1 MKKVFLLISAL
12 VAMVSCAD
20 NRQYDLCVYGGS
32 ASGVVAAYSAAQ
44 MGMNVLV
51 VEPGIRIGGLT
62 TGGLGFT
69 DIGNK
74 QVVKG
79 VALQFYR
86 RLGEH
91 YGNLEQWV
99 FEPSA
104 AHAILSDYINHKNIK
119 VVMGYHLADAQKEG
133 TDITS
138 IKVAGG
144 ENSLDTLT
152 FKADWFIDASYEGD
166 LMAKAGVSYRTGRED
181 CSEYGETWNGVHMRH
196 MHQFPDGVDPY
207 VIPGDPSSGLLWG
220 ISEQKL
226 APQGSGDNL
235 IQAYN
240 YRICLTDNPENRIAI
255 EKPENYDPSKYEL
268 LLRVY
273 DAQKDMREI
282 NQYFIWSI
290 APNRK
295 TDVNNRGAFST
306 DMIGMNYDYPEAT
319 WEERQEIIKAHKD
332 YTLGLLYF
340 VANDPRV
347 PAEIQNFVKEW
358 GLPKDEYLENDHWT
372 PQLYVREC
380 RRMVGEYV
388 ATQADCDNK
397 VIAPE
402 GIAYAAYTMDSHN
415 TQRIVIE
422 KNGKKMVKNEGDVEI
437 GGGMPYPISYRSLTP
452 KREECTNLL
461 VPICCSAS
469 HIAYGSIRM
478 EPVFMCMGQA
488 SGMAVALAQKQGLEK
503 IQDVN
508 YMDINDIMAVNPY
521 LDGTLPDIIIDDNQ
535 AVVKSGKWLGSKGP
549 GAPLPDAQDNVKR
562 ADHEHLSEDGVYGP
576 TCLVGRADEGSV
588 EYVAV
593 IPEDGVYDIYTYH
606 HTSGGHCSEVFF
618 DFSDGTTESVKNSD
632 VVIVGQSVSTWHKVT
647 SRELVKG
654 QKFVTNLRGDGSN
667 GTVCADAL
675 MLVRQK

>member
-1 MKKVFLLISAL
+1 MKNYLILISAIL
-12 VAMVSCAD
+12 AFCSC
-20 NRQYDLCVYGGS
+20 NEKEYDLCVYGGS

-44 MGMNVLV
+44 MGLDVVV
-51 VEPGIRIGGLT
+51 VEPSIRIGGLT
-62 TGGLGFT
+62 TGGLSFT

-79 VALQFYR
+79 IALQFYR

-99 FEPSA
+99 FEPSV
-104 AHAILSDYINHKNIK
+104 AHKILLDYLDHENIK
-119 VVMGYHLADAQKEG
+119 VVTGYHMCDASLDG

-144 ENSLDTLT
+144 KESADTLT
-152 FKADWFIDASYEGD
+152 FNAKWFIDASYEGD

-196 MHQFPDGVDPY
+196 LHQFPDGVDPY

-220 ISEQKL
+220 ISDGTL

-240 YRICLTDNPENRIAI
+240 YRICLTDDPENRIPI
-255 EKPENYDPSKYEL
+255 EKPENYDPSMYEL
-268 LLRVY
+268 LVRLY
-273 DAQKDMREI
+273 DAQKDMRDI
-282 NQYFIWSI
+282 NQYFIWSKG
-290 APNRK
+290 PNRK

-306 DMIGMNYDYPEAT
+306 DMIGANHNYPEAT
-319 WEERQEIIKAHKD
+319 WEERQEIMKIHKD

-347 PAEIQNFVKEW
+347 PAELQNYVKEW
-358 GLPKDEYLENDHWT
+358 GLPKDEYVECGHWT

-488 SGMAVALAQKQGLEK
+488 AGMAIALAEQKGLERV
-503 IQDVN
+503 QDVN
-508 YMDINDIMAVNPY
+508 YLDINEIMAVNPY
-521 LDGTLPDIIIDDNQ
+521 LDGTAGDIIIDDNQ
-535 AVVKSGKWLGSKGP
+535 AVTKGGQWLGSKGP
-549 GAPLPDAQDNVKR
+549 SAPLPNDNVKR
-562 ADHEHLSEDGVYGP
+562 ADNHHLSEDGVYGP
-576 TCLVGRADEGSV
+576 TCLVGRADEGCV
-588 EYVAV
+588 EYSAV
-593 IPEDGVYDIYTYH
+593 IPEAGTYDVYTYH
-606 HTSGGHCSEVFF
+606 HTSGGHCPETVF
-618 DFSDGTTESVKNSD
+618 DFNDGTSVTVRTSD
-632 VVIVGQSVSTWHKVT
+632 VVVIGQSVSTWHKVA
-647 SRELVKG
+647 SFDFAEGHEFSV
-654 QKFVTNLRGDGSN
+654 NLRGDGSN

-675 MLVRQK
+675 MLVKQK

>member
-1 MKKVFLLISAL
+1 MKKYLLIISAL
-12 VAMVSCAD
+12 LAFCSCSS
-20 NRQYDLCVYGGS
+20 NEKEYDLCVYGGS

-44 MGMNVLV
+44 MGLDVLV
-51 VEPGIRIGGLT
+51 VEPNVRIGGLT
-62 TGGLGFT
+62 TGGLSFT

-99 FEPSA
+99 FEPSV
-104 AHAILSDYINHKNIK
+104 AHKILMDYLDHEKIDFIT
-119 VVMGYHLADAQKEG
+119 GYHICDAELDG

-144 ENSLDTLT
+144 EACADTLT
-152 FKADWFIDASYEGD
+152 FGAKWFIDASYEGD
-166 LMAKAGVSYRTGRED
+166 LMAKAGVSYRIGRED

-196 MHQFPDGVDPY
+196 LHQFPDGVDPY

-220 ISEQKL
+220 ISEGTL

-240 YRICLTDNPENRIAI
+240 FRICLTDNPENRIPI

-273 DAQKDMREI
+273 DAQPHMREI

-290 APNRK
+290 GPNRK

-306 DMIGMNYDYPEAT
+306 DMIGANHNYPEAT

-340 VANDPRV
+340 VATDPRV
-347 PAEIQNFVKEW
+347 PAELQDFVKEW
-358 GLPKDEYLENDHWT
+358 GLPKDEYVECGNWT

-388 ATQADCDNK
+388 ATQSDCDNK

-452 KREECTNLL
+452 KPEECTNLL

-488 SGMAVALAQKQGLEK
+488 AGMAIALAHQQGLERV
-503 IQDVN
+503 QDVN
-508 YMDINDIMAVNPY
+508 YIDINDIMAVNPY
-521 LDGTLPDIIIDDNQ
+521 LDGTSADIIIDDNQ
-535 AVVKSGKWLGSKGP
+535 AVAKGDKWLGSKGP
-549 GAPLPDAQDNVKR
+549 SAPLPNDNVKR
-562 ADHEHLSEDGVYGP
+562 ADHQHLSEDGVYGP
-576 TCLVGRADEGSV
+576 TCLVGYANEGSV
-588 EYVAV
+588 EYSAV
-593 IPEDGVYDIYTYH
+593 IPEAGTYDVYTYH
-606 HTSGGHCSEVFF
+606 HTSGGHCPETVF
-618 DFSDGTTESVKNSD
+618 DFNDGTSVTVKTSD
-632 VVIVGQSVSTWHKVT
+632 VVVIGQSVSTWHKVA
-647 SRELVKG
+647 SFDFAEGYQFSV
-654 QKFVTNLRGDGSN
+654 NLRGDGSN

-675 MLVRQK
+675 MLVKQK

>member
-1 MKKVFLLISAL
+1 MKKLLILFSAFAAIL
-12 VAMVSCAD
+12 SCSE
-20 NRQYDLCVYGGS
+20 NGKEYDLCIYGGS

-44 MGMNVLV
+44 MGLDVVV
-51 VEPGIRIGGLT
+51 VEPSERIGGLT
-62 TGGLGFT
+62 TGGLSFT

-99 FEPSA
+99 FEPSV
-104 AHAILSDYINHKNIK
+104 AHKTLMEYLDHKNIK
-119 VVMGYHLADAQKEG
+119 VVTGYHICDAVMDG
-133 TDITS
+133 TDIKNMT
-138 IKVAGG
+138 VAGG
-144 ENSLDTLT
+144 ENSSDTLT
-152 FKADWFIDASYEGD
+152 FDAKWFIDASYEGD

-196 MHQFPDGVDPY
+196 LHQFPDGVDPY
-207 VIPGDPSSGLLWG
+207 VVPGDPSSGLLWG
-220 ISEQKL
+220 ISEGTL

-240 YRICLTDNPENRIAI
+240 YRICLTDNPENRIPI
-255 EKPENYDPSKYEL
+255 EQPENYDPLKYEL

-273 DAQKDMREI
+273 DAQPHMREI

-290 APNRK
+290 GPNRK

-306 DMIGMNYDYPEAT
+306 DMIGANHNYPEAT
-319 WEERQEIIKAHKD
+319 WEERQEIIKEHKD

-340 VANDPRV
+340 VATDPRV

-358 GLPKDEYLENDHWT
+358 GLPKDEYVEHGNWT

-488 SGMAVALAQKQGLEK
+488 AGMAVALAEKQGLAK
-503 IQDVN
+503 VQDVN

-521 LDGTLPDIIIDDNQ
+521 LDGTSADIIIDDNM
-535 AVVKSGKWLGSKGP
+535 AVAKGGKWLGSKGP
-549 GAPLPDAQDNVKR
+549 GAPLPNDNIKR
-562 ADHEHLSEDGVYGP
+562 ADNEHLSEDGVYGP
-576 TCLVGRADEGSV
+576 TCLVGKADEGSV

-593 IPEDGVYDIYTYH
+593 IPEDGTYDIYTYH
-606 HTSGGHCSEVFF
+606 HTSGGHCPEVFF
-618 DFSDGTTESVKNSD
+618 DFSDGTTESVKTSD

-647 SRELVKG
+647 TRQLVKG
-654 QKFVTNLRGDGSN
+654 QEFVTNLRGDGSN

-675 MLVRQK
+675 MLVKQK

>member
-1 MKKVFLLISAL
+1 MVAAL
-12 VAMVSCAD
+12 VAMVSCAEKE
-20 NRQYDLCVYGGS
+20 YDLCVYGGS

-44 MGMNVLV
+44 MGMDVLV

-62 TGGLGFT
+62 AGGLGFT

-79 VALQFYR
+79 ISLQFYR
-86 RLGEH
+86 RLGKH

-104 AHAILSDYINHKNIK
+104 AHAILSDYLNHKNIK
-119 VVMGYHLADAQKEG
+119 VVMNRHLCDAQMEG
-133 TDITS
+133 TDLRC
-138 IKVAGG
+138 IKVAGEG
-144 ENSLDTLT
+144 DTLT

-220 ISEQKL
+220 ISEGQL
-226 APQGSGDNL
+226 AAKGSGDNL

-240 YRICLTDNPENRIAI
+240 YRICLTNNPDNRLPI

-268 LLRVY
+268 LVRLFE
-273 DAQKDMREI
+273 AQKDMRDI
-282 NQYFIWSI
+282 NQYFIWSL
-290 APNRK
+290 APNNK
-295 TDVNNRGAFST
+295 TDINNRGGFST
-306 DMIGMNYDYPEAT
+306 DMIGMNYNYPEGT
-319 WEERQEIIKAHKD
+319 WEERQEIIKAHKE

-340 VANDPRV
+340 YATDPRV
-347 PAEIQNFVKEW
+347 PSELQNYIKEW
-358 GLPKDEYLENDHWT
+358 GLPKDEYVENGHWT

-437 GGGMPYPISYRSLTP
+437 GGGMPYPISYRSITP

-461 VPICCSAS
+461 VPVCCSAS

-488 SGMAVALAQKQGLEK
+488 AGMAVALAQKQGLDK

-521 LDGTLPDIIIDDNQ
+521 LDGTTGDIVIDDNQ
-535 AVVKSGKWLGSKGP
+535 AEAKGGKWLGSQGP
-549 GAPLPDAQDNVKR
+549 SAPLPDDKVKR
-562 ADHEHLSEDGVYGP
+562 EDNEHLSEDGVYGP
-576 TCLVGRADEGSV
+576 TCLVAKANEGSV
-588 EYVAV
+588 EYKAM

-606 HTSGGHCSEVFF
+606 HTSGGHCPEVFF
-618 DFSDGTTESVKNSD
+618 DFSDGTTESVKTSD

-647 SRELVKG
+647 SRELKKG
-654 QKFVTNLRGDGSN
+654 QEFVANLRGDGGN
-667 GTVCADAL
+667 GTVCADAI
-675 MLVRQK
+675 MLVRKK

>member
-1 MKKVFLLISAL
+1 MKKYLIFTLAIL
-12 VAMVSCAD
+12 AMISCTG
-20 NRQYDLCVYGGS
+20 QEKEYDLCVYGGS
-32 ASGVVAAYSAAQ
+32 ASGVMAAYSTAQ
-44 MGMNVLV
+44 MGLDVLV
-51 VEPGIRIGGLT
+51 VEPNIRIGGLT
-62 TGGLGFT
+62 TGGLSFT

-99 FEPSA
+99 FEPSV
-104 AHAILSDYINHKNIK
+104 AHKTLMEYLDHKNIK
-119 VVMGYHLADAQKEG
+119 VVTGYHICDAVMDG
-133 TDITS
+133 TDIRNMT
-138 IKVAGG
+138 VAGG
-144 ENSLDTLT
+144 ENYLDTLT
-152 FKADWFIDASYEGD
+152 FAAKWFIDASYEGD

-196 MHQFPDGVDPY
+196 LHQFPDGVDPY
-207 VIPGDPSSGLLWG
+207 VVPGDPSSGLLWG
-220 ISEQKL
+220 ISDGTL

-240 YRICLTDNPENRIAI
+240 YRICLTDNPENRIPI

-273 DAQKDMREI
+273 DAQPHMREI

-290 APNRK
+290 GPNRK

-306 DMIGMNYDYPEAT
+306 DMIGANHNYPEAT

-347 PAEIQNFVKEW
+347 PSEIQDFVKEW
-358 GLPKDEYLENDHWT
+358 GLPKDEYVECGHWT

-488 SGMAVALAQKQGLEK
+488 AGMAVALAQQQGLDRV
-503 IQDVN
+503 QDVN
-508 YMDINDIMAVNPY
+508 YMDINNIMAVNPY
-521 LDGTLPDIIIDDNQ
+521 LDGTSADIIIDDNQ
-535 AVVKSGKWLGSKGP
+535 AVAKGGKWLGSKGP
-549 GAPLPDAQDNVKR
+549 SAPLPNDNVKR
-562 ADHEHLSEDGVYGP
+562 ADHQHLSEDGVYGP
-576 TCLVGRADEGSV
+576 TCLVGRADEGYV
-588 EYVAV
+588 EYSAE
-593 IPEDGVYDIYTYH
+593 IPETGTYDVYTYH
-606 HTSGGHCSEVFF
+606 HAKSSHCKETFF
-618 DFSDGTTESVKNSD
+618 DFNDGTTASVNSDD
-632 VVIVGQSVSTWHKVT
+632 VVIIGQSVSTWHKIAT
-647 SRELVKG
+647 LDLEKDKLFSVK
-654 QKFVTNLRGDGSN
+654 LRGDGSK
-667 GTVCADAL
+667 GTVCADAI
-675 MLVRQK
+675 MLVKQK

>member
-1 MKKVFLLISAL
+1 MKKYLLIISAL
-12 VAMVSCAD
+12 LAFCSCSS
-20 NRQYDLCVYGGS
+20 NEKEYDLCVYGGS

-44 MGMNVLV
+44 MGLDVLV
-51 VEPGIRIGGLT
+51 VEPNVRIGGLT
-62 TGGLGFT
+62 TGGLSFT

-99 FEPSA
+99 FEPSV
-104 AHAILSDYINHKNIK
+104 AHKILMDYLDHEKIDFIT
-119 VVMGYHLADAQKEG
+119 GYHICDAELDG

-144 ENSLDTLT
+144 EACADTLT
-152 FKADWFIDASYEGD
+152 FGAKWFIDASYEGD
-166 LMAKAGVSYRTGRED
+166 LMAKAGVSYRIGRED

-196 MHQFPDGVDPY
+196 LHQFPDGVDPY

-220 ISEQKL
+220 ISEGTL

-240 YRICLTDNPENRIAI
+240 FRICLTDNPENRIPI
-255 EKPENYDPSKYEL
+255 EKPDNYDPSKYEL

-273 DAQKDMREI
+273 DAQPHMREI

-290 APNRK
+290 GPNRK

-306 DMIGMNYDYPEAT
+306 DMIGANHNYPEAT

-340 VANDPRV
+340 VATDPRV
-347 PAEIQNFVKEW
+347 PAELQDFVKEW
-358 GLPKDEYLENDHWT
+358 GLPKDEYVECGNWT

-388 ATQADCDNK
+388 ATQSDCDNK

-488 SGMAVALAQKQGLEK
+488 AGMAIALAHQQGLERV
-503 IQDVN
+503 QDVN
-508 YMDINDIMAVNPY
+508 YIDINDIMAVNPY
-521 LDGTLPDIIIDDNQ
+521 LDGTSADIIIDDNQ
-535 AVVKSGKWLGSKGP
+535 AVAKGDKWLGSKGP
-549 GAPLPDAQDNVKR
+549 SAPLPNDNVKR
-562 ADHEHLSEDGVYGP
+562 ADHQHLSEDGVYGP
-576 TCLVGRADEGSV
+576 TCLVGYANEGSV
-588 EYVAV
+588 EYSAV
-593 IPEDGVYDIYTYH
+593 IPEAGTYDVYTYH
-606 HTSGGHCSEVFF
+606 HTSGGHCPETVF
-618 DFSDGTTESVKNSD
+618 DFNDGTSVTVKTSD
-632 VVIVGQSVSTWHKVT
+632 VVVIGQSVSTWHKVA
-647 SRELVKG
+647 SFDFAEGYQFSV
-654 QKFVTNLRGDGSN
+654 NLRGDGSN

-675 MLVRQK
+675 MLVKQK

>member
-1 MKKVFLLISAL
+1 MKKYLLPLIAL
-12 VAMVSCAD
+12 VAAISC
-20 NRQYDLCVYGGS
+20 NSQKTEYDLCIYGGS
-32 ASGVVAAYSAAQ
+32 ASGVMAAYSAAQ
-44 MGMNVLV
+44 MGLDVLV
-51 VEPGIRIGGLT
+51 IEPSERIGGLT
-62 TGGLGFT
+62 TGGLSFT

-99 FEPSA
+99 FEPSV
-104 AHAILSDYINHKNIK
+104 AHKILLDYLDHKNID
-119 VVMGYHLADAQKEG
+119 VVKGYHICDAEMDG
-133 TDITS
+133 TKILSLT
-138 IKVAGG
+138 VAGG
-144 ENSLDTLT
+144 ENSADTLSYNA
-152 FKADWFIDASYEGD
+152 KWFIDASYEGD
-166 LMAKAGVSYRTGRED
+166 LMAKSGVSYRTGRED

-196 MHQFPDGVDPY
+196 LHQFPDGVDPY

-220 ISEQKL
+220 ISEGTL
-226 APQGSGDNL
+226 EAQGSGDNL

-240 YRICLTDNPENRIAI
+240 YRICLTDNPDNRIPI

-273 DAQKDMREI
+273 DAQPHMREI

-290 APNRK
+290 GPNRK

-306 DMIGMNYDYPEAT
+306 DMIGANHNYPEAT
-319 WEERQEIIKAHKD
+319 WEERQEIIKAHKE

-340 VANDPRV
+340 VATDPRV

-358 GLPKDEYLENDHWT
+358 GLPKDEYVEHGNWT

-422 KNGKKMVKNEGDVEI
+422 KDGKKMVKNEGDVEI

-488 SGMAVALAQKQGLEK
+488 AGMAIALADQQGLERV
-503 IQDVN
+503 QDVN
-508 YMDINDIMAVNPY
+508 YKDINDIMAVNPY
-521 LDGTLPDIIIDDNQ
+521 LDGTSADIIIDDNQ
-535 AVVKSGKWLGSKGP
+535 AVAKGDKWLGSKGP
-549 GAPLPDAQDNVKR
+549 SAPLPNDNVKR
-562 ADHEHLSEDGVYGP
+562 ADHQHLSEDGVYGP
-576 TCLVGRADEGSV
+576 TCLVGRANEGSV
-588 EYVAV
+588 EYSAV
-593 IPEDGVYDIYTYH
+593 IPEAGTYDVYTYH
-606 HTSGGHCSEVFF
+606 HTSGGHCPETIF
-618 DFSDGTTESVKNSD
+618 DFNDGTSVTVKTAD
-632 VVIVGQSVSTWHKVT
+632 VVVIGQSVSTWHKVA
-647 SRELVKG
+647 SFDFEEGHQFCV
-654 QKFVTNLRGDGSN
+654 NLRGDGSN

-675 MLVRQK
+675 MLVKQK

>member
-1 MKKVFLLISAL
+1 MVAAL
-12 VAMVSCAD
+12 VAMVSCAEKE
-20 NRQYDLCVYGGS
+20 YDLCVYGGS

-44 MGMNVLV
+44 MGMDVLV

-62 TGGLGFT
+62 AGGLGFT

-79 VALQFYR
+79 ISLQFYR
-86 RLGEH
+86 RLGKH

-104 AHAILSDYINHKNIK
+104 AHAILSDYLNHKNIK
-119 VVMGYHLADAQKEG
+119 VVMNRHLCDAQMEG
-133 TDITS
+133 TDLRC
-138 IKVAGG
+138 IKVAGEG
-144 ENSLDTLT
+144 DTLT

-220 ISEQKL
+220 ISEGQL
-226 APQGSGDNL
+226 AAKGSGDNL

-240 YRICLTDNPENRIAI
+240 YRICLTNNPDNRLPI

-268 LLRVY
+268 LVRLFE
-273 DAQKDMREI
+273 AQKDMRDI
-282 NQYFIWSI
+282 NQYFIWSL
-290 APNRK
+290 APNNK
-295 TDVNNRGAFST
+295 TDINNRGGFST
-306 DMIGMNYDYPEAT
+306 DMIGMNYNYPEGT
-319 WEERQEIIKAHKD
+319 WEERQEIIKAHKE

-340 VANDPRV
+340 YATDPRV
-347 PAEIQNFVKEW
+347 PSELQNYIKEW
-358 GLPKDEYLENDHWT
+358 GLPKDEYVENGHWT

-437 GGGMPYPISYRSLTP
+437 GGGMPYPISYRSITP

-461 VPICCSAS
+461 VPVCCSAS

-488 SGMAVALAQKQGLEK
+488 AGMAVALAQKQGLDK

-521 LDGTLPDIIIDDNQ
+521 LDGTTGDIVIDDNQ
-535 AVVKSGKWLGSKGP
+535 AEAKGGKWLGSQGP
-549 GAPLPDAQDNVKR
+549 SAPLPDDKVKR
-562 ADHEHLSEDGVYGP
+562 EDNEHLSEDGVYGP
-576 TCLVGRADEGSV
+576 TCLVGKANEGSV
-588 EYVAV
+588 EYKAM

-606 HTSGGHCSEVFF
+606 HTSGGHCPEVFF
-618 DFSDGTTESVKNSD
+618 DFSDGTTESVKTSD

-647 SRELVKG
+647 SRELKKG
-654 QKFVTNLRGDGSN
+654 QEFVANLRGDGGN
-667 GTVCADAL
+667 GTVCADAI
-675 MLVRQK
+675 MLVRKK

>member
-1 MKKVFLLISAL
+1 ME
-12 VAMVSCAD
+12 
-20 NRQYDLCVYGGS
+20 REYDLCIYGGS

-44 MGMNVLV
+44 MGLDVLV
-51 VEPGIRIGGLT
+51 VEPTDRIGGLT
-62 TGGLGFT
+62 TGGLSFT

-99 FEPSA
+99 FEPSV
-104 AHAILSDYINHKNIK
+104 AHKTLMEYLDHKHIK
-119 VVMGYHLADAQKEG
+119 VVKGYHICQAQMDG
-133 TDITS
+133 TDISGIT
-138 IKVAGG
+138 VAGG
-144 ENSLDTLT
+144 ADSADTLS
-152 FKADWFIDASYEGD
+152 FKAKWFIDASYEGD

-196 MHQFPDGVDPY
+196 LHQFPDGVDPY

-220 ISEQKL
+220 ISEGTL

-240 YRICLTDNPENRIAI
+240 YRICLTDNPDNRIPI

-273 DAQKDMREI
+273 DAQKHMREI

-290 APNRK
+290 GPNRK

-306 DMIGMNYDYPEAT
+306 DMIGANHNYPEAT
-319 WEERQEIIKAHKD
+319 WEERQEIIKAHKE

-358 GLPKDEYLENDHWT
+358 GLPKDEYVEHGNWT

-488 SGMAVALAQKQGLEK
+488 AGMAVALAHQQGLDK
-503 IQDVN
+503 VQDVD
-508 YMDINDIMAVNPY
+508 YKDINEIMAVNPY
-521 LDGTLPDIIIDDNQ
+521 LDGTSADIIIDDNQ
-535 AVVKSGKWLGSKGP
+535 AVAKDGKWLNSHGP
-549 GAPLPDAQDNVKR
+549 GAPLPDGSGKKP
-562 ADHEHLSEDGVYGP
+562 EHLSEDGVYGP
-576 TCLVGRADEGSV
+576 TCLVGRADEGCV
-588 EYVAV
+588 EYSAV
-593 IPEDGVYDIYTYH
+593 IPEAGTYDVYTYH
-606 HTSGGHCSEVFF
+606 HTSGGHCPQTFF
-618 DFSDGTTESVKNSD
+618 DFNNGTTAVVRTED
-632 VVIVGQSVSTWHKVT
+632 VVVIGQSVSTWHKVA
-647 SRELVKG
+647 SFEFEKDYEFSVS
-654 QKFVTNLRGDGSN
+654 LRGDGGN

-675 MLVRQK
+675 MLVKQK

>member
-1 MKKVFLLISAL
+1 MKKWFLMVAAL
-12 VAMVSCAD
+12 VAMVSCAEKE
-20 NRQYDLCVYGGS
+20 YDLCVYGGS

-44 MGMNVLV
+44 MGMDVLV

-62 TGGLGFT
+62 AGGLGFT

-79 VALQFYR
+79 ISLQFYR
-86 RLGEH
+86 RLGKH

-104 AHAILSDYINHKNIK
+104 AHAILSDYLNHKNIK
-119 VVMGYHLADAQKEG
+119 VVMNRHLCDAQMEG
-133 TDITS
+133 TDLRC
-138 IKVAGG
+138 IKVAGEG
-144 ENSLDTLT
+144 DTLT

-220 ISEQKL
+220 ISEGQL
-226 APQGSGDNL
+226 AAKGSGDNL

-240 YRICLTDNPENRIAI
+240 YRICLTNNPDNRLPI

-268 LLRVY
+268 LVRLFE
-273 DAQKDMREI
+273 AQKDMRDI
-282 NQYFIWSI
+282 NQYFIWSL
-290 APNRK
+290 APNNK
-295 TDVNNRGAFST
+295 TDINNRGGFST
-306 DMIGMNYDYPEAT
+306 DMIGMNYNYPEGT
-319 WEERQEIIKAHKD
+319 WEERQEIIKAHKE

-340 VANDPRV
+340 YATDPRV
-347 PAEIQNFVKEW
+347 PSELQNYIKEW
-358 GLPKDEYLENDHWT
+358 GLPKDEYVENGHWT

-437 GGGMPYPISYRSLTP
+437 GGGMPYPISYRSITP

-461 VPICCSAS
+461 VPVCCSAS

-488 SGMAVALAQKQGLEK
+488 AGMAVALAQKQGLDK

-521 LDGTLPDIIIDDNQ
+521 LDGTTGDIVIDDNQ
-535 AVVKSGKWLGSKGP
+535 AEAKGGKWLGSQGP
-549 GAPLPDAQDNVKR
+549 SAPLPDDKVKR
-562 ADHEHLSEDGVYGP
+562 EDNEHLSEDGVYGP
-576 TCLVGRADEGSV
+576 TCLVGKANEGSV
-588 EYVAV
+588 EYKAM

-606 HTSGGHCSEVFF
+606 HTSGGHCPEVFF
-618 DFSDGTTESVKNSD
+618 DFSDGTTESVKTSD

-647 SRELVKG
+647 SRELKKG
-654 QKFVTNLRGDGSN
+654 QEFVANLRGDGGN
-667 GTVCADAL
+667 GTVCADAI
-675 MLVRQK
+675 MLVRKK

>member
-1 MKKVFLLISAL
+1 MKKTILLISAL
-12 VAMVSCAD
+12 LAMVSCAG
-20 NRQYDLCVYGGS
+20 NKEYDLCVYGGS

-44 MGMNVLV
+44 MGLDVLV

-86 RLGEH
+86 RLGKH

-104 AHAILSDYINHKNIK
+104 AHAILSDYLDHRNIK
-119 VVMGYHLADAQKEG
+119 VVMGYHMTDAEMDG
-133 TDITS
+133 TDIKA
-138 IKVAGG
+138 IRVAGG

-207 VIPGDPSSGLLWG
+207 VVPGDPSSGLLWG
-220 ISEQKL
+220 ISEQTL

-240 YRICLTDNPENRIAI
+240 FRICLTDNPENRIPI

-273 DAQKDMREI
+273 DAQKDMRDI

-290 APNRK
+290 GPNRK

-306 DMIGMNYDYPEAT
+306 DMIGMNYGYPEGT

-347 PAEIQNFVKEW
+347 PAELQNYVKEW
-358 GLPKDEYLENDHWT
+358 GLPKDEYLENGHWT

-388 ATQADCDNK
+388 ATQADCDNR

-402 GIAYAAYTMDSHN
+402 GIASAAYTMDSHN

-461 VPICCSAS
+461 VPVCCSAS

-488 SGMAVALAQKQGLEK
+488 AGMAVALAQQQGLEK

-508 YMDINDIMAVNPY
+508 YQDINDIIAVNPY
-521 LDGTLPDIIIDDNQ
+521 LDGSTSDIIIDDSQ
-535 AVVKSGKWLGSKGP
+535 AVAKGGKWLGSKGP
-549 GAPLPDAQDNVKR
+549 GAPLPDDNVKR
-562 ADHEHLSEDGVYGP
+562 DDNEHLSEDGVYGP

-588 EYVAV
+588 EYTAV
-593 IPEDGVYDIYTYH
+593 IPEDGTYDIYTYH
-606 HTSGGHCSEVFF
+606 HTSGGHCPVVFF
-618 DFSDGTTESVKNSD
+618 DFSDGTTESVRSSD

-647 SRELVKG
+647 SRDLKKG
-654 QKFVTNLRGDGSN
+654 QEFITNLRGDGSK

-675 MLVRQK
+675 MLVRHQ

>member
-1 MKKVFLLISAL
+1 MKKVLLIISAL
-12 VAMVSCAD
+12 VAMVSCAEKE
-20 NRQYDLCVYGGS
+20 YDLCVYGGS

-62 TGGLGFT
+62 AGGLGFT

-79 VALQFYR
+79 ISLQFYR

-119 VVMGYHLADAQKEG
+119 VVMNRHLCDAQMEG
-133 TDITS
+133 TDIRS
-138 IKVAGG
+138 IKVAGEG
-144 ENSLDTLT
+144 DTLT
-152 FKADWFIDASYEGD
+152 FKARWFIDASYEGD

-220 ISEQKL
+220 ISEGTL
-226 APQGSGDNL
+226 APKGSGDNL

-240 YRICLTDNPENRIAI
+240 YRICLTNNPDNRIPI

-268 LLRVY
+268 LVRVFE
-273 DAQKDMREI
+273 AQKDMREI
-282 NQYFIWSI
+282 NQYFIWSL
-290 APNRK
+290 APNQK

-306 DMIGMNYDYPEAT
+306 DMIGMNHNYPEAT

-340 VANDPRV
+340 YATDPRV
-347 PAEIQNFVKEW
+347 PAELQNYVKEW
-358 GLPKDEYLENDHWT
+358 GLPKDEYVENGHWT

-437 GGGMPYPISYRSLTP
+437 GGGLPYPISYRSLTP

-488 SGMAVALAQKQGLEK
+488 AGMAVALAQQQGLEK

-521 LDGTLPDIIIDDNQ
+521 LDGTKGDIVIDDNQ
-535 AVVKSGKWLGSKGP
+535 AEAKGGKWLGTVGP
-549 GAPLPDAQDNVKR
+549 GAPVPEEYGVTG
-562 ADHEHLSEDGVYGP
+562 DHEHLSEDGVYGP
-576 TCLVGRADEGSV
+576 TCLVGKANEGSV
-588 EYVAV
+588 EYKAV
-593 IPEDGVYDIYTYH
+593 IEEDGVYDIYTYH
-606 HTSGGHCSEVFF
+606 HTSGGHCPEVFF
-618 DFSDGTTESVKNSD
+618 DFSDGTTESVKTSD

-647 SRELVKG
+647 SRELKKG
-654 QKFVTNLRGDGSN
+654 QEFVTNLRGDGGN

-675 MLVRQK
+675 MLVKQK